1 MKDLGHW
8 DVSRVPKSCR
18 EFHLKSSA
26 VVAVYVFVRPYRT
39 PDTPQKYGIS
49 LGHPRNIR
57 SPKTASLL
65 MPPGSIQRGDLS
77 DEEYRQVAQGCRL
90 SLQGFQGA
98 TCAGLAIR
106 QHGGIRGFK
115 GPWLSIPGVD
125 SEVTWG
131 GPFIVFSLLF
141 FLGGGGGGKPRLLSF
156 SLHWG
161 TSKMGVP
168 GYARNREEEYF
179 RILSILLTPLE
190 ILRTTVFE

>member
-8 DVSRVPKSCR
+8 DVSRVPESCG

-26 VVAVYVFVRPYRT
+26 VVALYVSVRPYRT
-39 PDTPQKYGIS
+39 PDTPQKYGIF
-49 LGHPRNIR
+49 LGPRNIR

-115 GPWLSIPGVD
+115 GPWLSRPGGV
-125 SEVTWG
+125 
-131 GPFIVFSLLF
+131 PLLF
-141 FLGGGGGGKPRLLSF
+141 FFAFFFFGGRG
-156 SLHWG
+156 WE
-161 TSKMGVP
+161 TT
-168 GYARNREEEYF
+168 
-179 RILSILLTPLE
+179 TPE
-190 ILRTTVFE
+190 F